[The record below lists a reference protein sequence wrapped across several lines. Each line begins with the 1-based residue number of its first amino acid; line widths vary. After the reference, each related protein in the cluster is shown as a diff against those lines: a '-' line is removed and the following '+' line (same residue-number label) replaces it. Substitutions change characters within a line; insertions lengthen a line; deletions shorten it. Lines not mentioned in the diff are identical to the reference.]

1 MENKKVLIVEDDR
14 AIIKPIVLLL
24 GKKGISTLTAAN
36 AEEGLLLAYQNA
48 PDLILLDILMP
59 KIDGFMML
67 EKLKSDEKTKNIPV
81 FIISN
86 LGSDEKI
93 KRGME
98 LGAKKYFIKTNWSL
112 ADIVKS
118 VEEEL
123 ASRS

>member
-1 MENKKVLIVEDDR
+1 MENKKILIVEDDP
-14 AIIKPIVLLL
+14 AIIKPIVFLL
-24 GKKGISTLTAAN
+24 GKKGIAALTAAN
-36 AEEGLLLAYQNA
+36 AEDGLLIAYQDA

-59 KIDGFMML
+59 KIDGFTML

-98 LGAKKYFIKTNWSL
+98 LGAKKYFVKTNWSL
-112 ADIVKS
+112 ADIVKAI
-118 VEEEL
+118 EEEF

>member
-1 MENKKVLIVEDDR
+1 MENKKVLIVEDDQ
-14 AIIKPIVLLL
+14 AIIKPMVLLF
-24 GKKGISTLTAAN
+24 GKKRIATLTAAN
-36 AEEGLLLAYQNA
+36 AEEGLLIAYRDA

-112 ADIVKS
+112 SDIVKS
-118 VEEEL
+118 TEEEL
-123 ASRS
+123 ASHS